1 MPAKTAAPINHVIR
15 PPIAGFIQKRYF
27 IVLLNLTSQIK
38 RLSLKN
44 HSQPCGKCVE
54 NLIPEGAPD
63 KGVALKMLMQQ
74 AGCMKGIFVG
84 DDETDEDVFR
94 LDDANLFT
102 IRVGRR
108 TSSGARFYLRKQNEI
123 FLLLREINNILKQT
137 KE

>member
-1 MPAKTAAPINHVIR
+1 
-15 PPIAGFIQKRYF
+15 
-27 IVLLNLTSQIK
+27 
-38 RLSLKN
+38 
-44 HSQPCGKCVE
+44 
-54 NLIPEGAPD
+54 
-63 KGVALKMLMQQ
+63 MLMQQ